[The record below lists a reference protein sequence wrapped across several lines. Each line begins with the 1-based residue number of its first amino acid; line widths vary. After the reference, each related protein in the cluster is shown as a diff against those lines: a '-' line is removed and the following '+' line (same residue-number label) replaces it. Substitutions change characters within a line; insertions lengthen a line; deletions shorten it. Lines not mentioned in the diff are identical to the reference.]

1 MQIEVLLEDEQKELI
16 EVSTK
21 GDNSRLIELSTIIIK
36 HEKQIEDDF
45 EKLEEVQ
52 TKLDEILEEYE
63 EKLLKF

>member
-52 TKLDEILEEYE
+52 TKLDEILEEYG